1 MQVGVGLTYW
11 PWATLGEQVELARLA
26 DNLGFSSLWVSET
39 WGQDAVGMLGYIAAV
54 TKRIALGAAV
64 VQIPA
69 RQPTA
74 VAMAAATVNEL
85 SRGRLRLGLGL
96 SGPQVSEGWYGVA
109 FTAPLGRTRE
119 YVEVVRMA
127 LANQNVQYKG
137 KHFSV
142 PADEST
148 GLGLGKS
155 LKLLMAPTVDSVPI
169 YLGVAGPRTV
179 EQAGE
184 IADGW
189 LPFLF
194 GPQQAAEMMAPLLR
208 GLEKAGRRRE
218 QVDVAPLIPV
228 AIDDDEKRARDAVRP
243 FLAFYL
249 GAMGSAE
256 KNFYVDMAERH
267 GFGESARL
275 CQKRFL
281 AGDRLGAERAVSDGL
296 VDLVAL
302 ATTPSTLPA
311 RLDEFRATGI
321 DTLIAIPFGDR
332 REVLH
337 HLSRYV

>member
-1 MQVGVGLTYW
+1 MQIGVGLTYW
-11 PWATLGEQVELARLA
+11 PWTPLNEQVELACLA
-26 DNLGFSSLWVSET
+26 DDLGFSSVWVSET
-39 WGQDAVGMLGYIAAV
+39 WGQDAVGVLGYVAAM
-54 TKRIALGAAV
+54 TTRIALGAAV
-64 VQIPA
+64 VQVPA

-74 VAMAAATVNEL
+74 VGMAAATINEL

-96 SGPQVSEGWYGVA
+96 SGPQVSEGWYGVP

-119 YVEVVRMA
+119 YVEVVRA
-127 LANQNVQYKG
+127 VLANQKLEHHG
-137 KHFSV
+137 KHFAI
-142 PADEST
+142 PADKSA
-148 GLGLGKS
+148 GLGLGKP
-155 LKLLMAPTVDSVPI
+155 LKLLMPPTVGNVPI
-169 YLGVAGPRTV
+169 YLGVGGPRAV

-208 GLEKAGRRRE
+208 GLEKAGRSRE
-218 QVDVAPLIPV
+218 QIDIAPLIPI
-228 AIDDDEKRARDAVRP
+228 AINEDAQQARDAVRP

-256 KNFYVDMAERH
+256 KNFYVDVAERH

-275 CQKRFL
+275 CQTRFL
-281 AGDRLGAERAVSDGL
+281 AGDRLAAEHAVSDGL

-302 ATTPSTLPA
+302 ATTPSELPA

-321 DTLIAIPFGDR
+321 DTLIATPFGDR
-332 REVLH
+332 RAVLQ
-337 HLSRYV
+337 HLSKYV